1 MSVTALVSELSECE
15 LSDQGCTATHE
26 FVRRADSYPTTSC
39 QLLRRNVLKDF
50 GKGPGMTSPLQLSD
64 RVRWV
69 RVLLGLP
76 WTGMSRC
83 GNLIK
88 TPPSTVVCSLHPCQ
102 LLSKPV
108 RAGPTGLGNQ
118 LNSGRASVLATNEP
132 GSSLHHPLLWKGP
145 LLFVKSESVPRPDTL
160 CLAKSQS

>member
-15 LSDQGCTATHE
+15 LSDQGCTATYE
-26 FVRRADSYPTTSC
+26 FVRRADSYPTTAC

-88 TPPSTVVCSLHPCQ
+88 TPPSTAVCSLHPCQ
-102 LLSKPV
+102 LSQQACEGRTHRPGESAELRQGQCLS
-108 RAGPTGLGNQ
+108 NQ
-118 LNSGRASVLATNEP
+118 WAW
-132 GSSLHHPLLWKGP
+132 LLLTP
-145 LLFVKSESVPRPDTL
+145 SPALERPPPIREEWE
-160 CLAKSQS
+160 CS